1 MVKPLTFFRE
11 VRTELAKVVWPTRKE
26 TIRLTLVVV
35 IVSAIV
41 GLFIGGTDFVLTKT
55 MEIVLRK

>member
-55 MEIVLRK
+55 MEIVLKK

>member
-11 VRTELAKVVWPTRKE
+11 VKTELAKVVWPTRKE

-55 MEIVLRK
+55 MEIVLKK